1 MKKFNFNF
9 DPKLNINIKIVLFAI
24 STLVFIYLL
33 YLSIPSLYKSG
44 RVQKVLSDEIL
55 SEFNLNIS
63 YPQILHT
70 ESYLHHIFQ
79 LKILNCFI
87 VIQISTMR

>member
-9 DPKLNINIKIVLFAI
+9 NPKFNINTKVIIFGI
-24 STLVFIYLL
+24 STLIFLYLL

-55 SEFNLNIS
+55 SEIRQAFINDGNKRLENGIIS
-63 YPQILHT
+63 YGATIYRV
-70 ESYLHHIFQ
+70 SA
-79 LKILNCFI
+79 KA
-87 VIQISTMR
+87 